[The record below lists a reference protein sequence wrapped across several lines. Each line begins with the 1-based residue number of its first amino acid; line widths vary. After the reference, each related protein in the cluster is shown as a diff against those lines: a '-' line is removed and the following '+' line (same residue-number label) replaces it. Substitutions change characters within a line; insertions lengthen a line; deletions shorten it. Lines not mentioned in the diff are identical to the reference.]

1 MSEYVQDVDINIKAF
16 VDNDFEI
23 DDDGRCYI
31 VNLIYIEEEDP
42 VEARVDLDGV
52 IENLIEHNNDL
63 HGYQDLFSVAHELS
77 RQAERLREVA
87 GRFEDGG
94 LGESHLQYVSSLYAD
109 GVFSSRLEDPED
121 L

>member
-1 MSEYVQDVDINIKAF
+1 MSDYIQDVELNIKAF

-23 DDDGRCYI
+23 DDDGWCYI
-31 VNLIYIEEEDP
+31 VNLIYVEEEDP

-63 HGYQDLFSVAHELS
+63 NGYQDLFSVAHELS

-109 GVFSSRLEDPED
+109 GVFSGIVEDPED